1 MKIIIGSDHAGFD
14 LKKKYIELLSH
25 ELGYE
30 VNDAGAYSIESV
42 DYPDVA
48 RKVALAVSS
57 GEYEKGVLICG
68 SGIGMS
74 IAANR
79 YKGVRAAL
87 CHDIFTA
94 EMSRR
99 HNNANI
105 LVVGARVTGEGLALE
120 MLKVFLKTAF
130 EDGRHKMRIDKIEI
144 RGD

>member
-14 LKKKYIELLSH
+14 LKNRFKEMLAN

-30 VNDAGAYSIESV
+30 VSDAGAYYADPV
-42 DYPDVA
+42 DYPDIA
-48 RKVALAVSS
+48 RKVAFAVSS

-68 SGIGMS
+68 TGIGMS

-79 YKGVRAAL
+79 FKGIRAAL
-87 CHDIFTA
+87 CHDIYSA

-105 LVVGARVTGEGLALE
+105 LVIGARVTGEGLALE
-120 MLKVFLKTAF
+120 ILKVFLRTEF
-130 EDGRHKMRIDKIEI
+130 EGGRHKMRIDKIEN
-144 RGD
+144 

>member
-1 MKIIIGSDHAGFD
+1 MKIVIGSDHAGFD
-14 LKKKYIELLSH
+14 LKKKYIELLKH

-30 VNDAGAYSIESV
+30 VSDAGAYSADSV
-42 DYPDVA
+42 DYPDIA
-48 RKVALAVSS
+48 RKVASAVSS

-68 SGIGMS
+68 AGIGMS

-79 YKGVRAAL
+79 FRGVRAAL
-87 CHDIFTA
+87 CHDIYTA

-120 MLKVFLKTAF
+120 ILKVFLKTEF
-130 EDGRHKMRIDKIEI
+130 EGGRHKMRTDKIDI

>member
-1 MKIIIGSDHAGFD
+1 MKIIIGSDHAGLD
-14 LKKKYIELLSH
+14 LKNKYKELLSE

-30 VNDAGAYSIESV
+30 VTDAGAYSPDAV
-42 DYPDVA
+42 DYPDIA
-48 RKVALAVSS
+48 RKVASAVSS

-79 YKGVRAAL
+79 FKGVRAAL
-87 CHDIFTA
+87 CHDLFTA

-130 EDGRHKMRIDKIEI
+130 DGGRHKMRIDKIEN
-144 RGD
+144 

>member
-14 LKKKYIELLSH
+14 LKKKYIDLLVH

-30 VNDAGAYSIESV
+30 VTDAGAYSIESV
-42 DYPDVA
+42 DYPDIA

-79 YKGVRAAL
+79 FKGIRAAL

-105 LVVGARVTGEGLALE
+105 LVVGARVTGEGLAIE
-120 MLKVFLKTAF
+120 ILKVFLKTAF
-130 EDGRHKMRIDKIEI
+130 EDGRHKTRIDKIEI
-144 RGD
+144 

>member
-14 LKKKYIELLSH
+14 LKKKYIELLTH

-30 VNDAGAYSIESV
+30 VIDAGAYSIDSV
-42 DYPDVA
+42 DYPDIA
-48 RKVALAVSS
+48 RKVALAVSH
-57 GEYEKGVLICG
+57 GEYEKGVLLCG

-79 YKGVRAAL
+79 FKGVRAAL
-87 CHDIFTA
+87 CHDIFTS

>member
-14 LKKKYIELLSH
+14 LKKKYIELLAH
-25 ELGYE
+25 EPGYE
-30 VNDAGAYSIESV
+30 VSDAGAYSTDSV

-48 RKVALAVSS
+48 RKVASAISQ

-79 YKGVRAAL
+79 FRGVRAAL
-87 CHDIFTA
+87 CHDIFTT
-94 EMSRR
+94 EMSRK

-105 LVVGARVTGEGLALE
+105 LVVGARVTNEGLAIE

-130 EDGRHKMRIDKIEI
+130 EDGRHKTRIDKIEI

>member
-14 LKKKYIELLSH
+14 LKNKYKELLTH

-30 VNDAGAYSIESV
+30 VIDAGAYSIDSV
-42 DYPDVA
+42 DYPDIARNVA
-48 RKVALAVSS
+48 SAISS

-79 YKGVRAAL
+79 FRGVRAAL
-87 CHDIFTA
+87 CHDIFTT
-94 EMSRR
+94 EMSRK

-105 LVVGARVTGEGLALE
+105 LVVGARVTGEGLAIE

-130 EDGRHKMRIDKIEI
+130 EDGRHKTRIEKI
-144 RGD
+144 DN

>member
-14 LKKKYIELLSH
+14 LKKKYIDLLTH
-25 ELGYE
+25 EMGYE
-30 VNDAGAYSIESV
+30 VTDAGAYSADSV
-42 DYPDVA
+42 DYPDIA
-48 RKVALAVSS
+48 RKVALAVST

-79 YKGVRAAL
+79 FRGVRAAL

-94 EMSRR
+94 EISRR

-105 LVVGARVTGEGLALE
+105 LVVGARVTGEGLAIE

-130 EDGRHKMRIDKIEI
+130 EEGRHKTRIDKIEI

>member
-14 LKKKYIELLSH
+14 LKKKYIELLAL
-25 ELGYE
+25 EPGYE
-30 VNDAGAYSIESV
+30 VTDAGAYSIDPV
-42 DYPDVA
+42 DYPDIA
-48 RKVALAVSS
+48 RKVALAVSN

-79 YKGVRAAL
+79 FRGVRAAL

-105 LVVGARVTGEGLALE
+105 LVVGSRVTGEGLAIE

-130 EDGRHKMRIDKIEI
+130 EEGRHKTRIDKIEI

>member
-14 LKKKYIELLSH
+14 LKNSFKELLAH

-30 VNDAGAYSIESV
+30 VSDAGAYSSDSV
-42 DYPDVA
+42 DYPDIA
-48 RKVALAVSS
+48 QKVAIAVAS

-79 YKGVRAAL
+79 FRGVRAAL
-87 CHDIFTA
+87 CHDHFTA
-94 EMSRR
+94 ELSRR

-120 MLKVFLKTAF
+120 ILKVFLKTEF
-130 EDGRHKMRIDKIEI
+130 EGGRHKMRIDKIEN
-144 RGD
+144 